1 MNPLALL
8 SRVYE
13 VLSSVVVHPKYGKD
27 RPPIFR
33 TNLSLLILFLASPA
47 ISFSQ
52 TDSVFISDS
61 SKKMITTRLL
71 TRPLNPQV
79 LPPSEYLNKEEK
91 KKRQWFIAGIN
102 IAGYGG
108 SLILLNSTWYKGYA
122 RTGFQTFNDSK
133 EWLQMDKIG
142 HGWGAYNAGKTS
154 AAMWRW
160 AGVPSKKA
168 ALIGALSSTAY
179 LTGIEFMDAHSA
191 KWGWSWSDI
200 AANFVGAGLFVGQ
213 EYLWS
218 EQRIQ
223 FKFSF
228 HKNNYDDPV
237 LEQRADN
244 LFGKPWYERML
255 KDYNAQTYWFS
266 ANLKL
271 FLPQSK
277 LPAWLNVSV
286 GYGADGMY
294 GGFENKWLDQLG
306 NAVTRS
312 DIPRRRQF
320 YLAPDVD
327 FTKIKTNK
335 KWLRTV
341 FTFLNAFKCP
351 APALM
356 IDSKGKFKAYAL
368 YF

>member
-142 HGWGAYNAGKTS
+142 HGWGS
-154 AAMWRW
+154 
-160 AGVPSKKA
+160 
-168 ALIGALSSTAY
+168 L
-179 LTGIEFMDAHSA
+179 
-191 KWGWSWSDI
+191 
-200 AANFVGAGLFVGQ
+200 
-213 EYLWS
+213 
-218 EQRIQ
+218 
-223 FKFSF
+223 
-228 HKNNYDDPV
+228 
-237 LEQRADN
+237 
-244 LFGKPWYERML
+244 
-255 KDYNAQTYWFS
+255 
-266 ANLKL
+266 
-271 FLPQSK
+271 
-277 LPAWLNVSV
+277 
-286 GYGADGMY
+286 
-294 GGFENKWLDQLG
+294 
-306 NAVTRS
+306 
-312 DIPRRRQF
+312 
-320 YLAPDVD
+320 
-327 FTKIKTNK
+327 
-335 KWLRTV
+335 
-341 FTFLNAFKCP
+341 
-351 APALM
+351 
-356 IDSKGKFKAYAL
+356 
-368 YF
+368 